1 MPVADEMAARY
12 TGPDGPEQLKMSWG
26 WERYLVRLVPR
37 DGRLLTWQ
45 GADWALRY
53 FDPGQRPTWSPQP
66 RPAPSDDPGVRRSDS
81 VGRSDPFRRS
91 DSVGRYD
98 PFRRSDS
105 VGRCMRAAGSR
116 AAGLRRSEIRIL
128 FDAAARAGDGVI
140 RLEVGEPSF
149 TTPSHVIE
157 AAAAA
162 ARAGHTGY
170 GPNGGLASLRELLSE
185 KLRRVN
191 GIEASPEEIV
201 VTPGAMNALYSVY
214 LALLEPGDEVLLPTP
229 GFPNM
234 DEMVRLLGGRPV
246 FYPLAADEHF
256 LPDVAALDAL
266 VTARTKMLFVNTPAN
281 PTGAVYP
288 ARLMGDLVEF
298 CARHD
303 LWLLCDEVYD
313 EMVLSPGCVHTAAA
327 PLDSDGRVITVC
339 SFSKVYAMTGW
350 RVGYA
355 AAPAG
360 VAELLRTL
368 QEPQVSCPS
377 TISQKAAE
385 AALTGPRPRTTPCSR
400 PTADGGPRRW
410 RRRRGRACGLS
421 PPTGPCTCWWMCPV
435 RGSTTSTL
443 LWPAAV
449 ARGERGARLGVRARG
464 AGLGPD
470 LAGGRGGLDRRG
482 AAPDGPGSARAR
494 AAHRRRRGERIC
506 GDVIR

>member
-1 MPVADEMAARY
+1 
-12 TGPDGPEQLKMSWG
+12 
-26 WERYLVRLVPR
+26 
-37 DGRLLTWQ
+37 
-45 GADWALRY
+45 
-53 FDPGQRPTWSPQP
+53 
-66 RPAPSDDPGVRRSDS
+66 
-81 VGRSDPFRRS
+81 
-91 DSVGRYD
+91 
-98 PFRRSDS
+98 
-105 VGRCMRAAGSR
+105 MRAAGSR

-157 AAAAA
+157 AAARA

-170 GPNGGLASLRELLSE
+170 GPNGGLPSLRELLSE

-246 FYPLAADEHF
+246 FYLLAADEHF

-327 PLDSDGRVITVC
+327 PFDSDGRVITVC

-385 AALTGPRPRTTPCSR
+385 AALTGPRAPYD
-400 PTADGGPRRW
+400 AMLEAY
-410 RRRRGRACGLS
+410 RRRR
-421 PPTGPCTCWWMCPV
+421 
-435 RGSTTSTL
+435 
-443 LWPAAV
+443 AA
-449 ARGERGARLGVRARG
+449 ALEAAEG
-464 AGLGPD
+464 AGLR
-470 LAGGRGGLDRRG
+470 AV
-482 AAPDGPGSARAR
+482 APDGTLYMLVDVSGAGLDDLDFALGLLRSHAVSVAPGSVFGPAGRGWARISLAAEEASIAEGLRRMGR
-494 AAHRRRRGERIC
+494 AVHEPERLTA
-506 GDVIR
+506 GAAASGAAGM